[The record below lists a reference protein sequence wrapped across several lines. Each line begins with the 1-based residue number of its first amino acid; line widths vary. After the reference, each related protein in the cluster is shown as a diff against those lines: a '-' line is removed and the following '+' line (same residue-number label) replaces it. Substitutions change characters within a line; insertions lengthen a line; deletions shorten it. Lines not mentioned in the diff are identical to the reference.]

1 MEVKYKNKKIEK
13 LCTQLIHTKKELP
26 KEVAE
31 KLMSHINFIEQATC
45 FADIIAYPP
54 FKFHKLQGDRKDE
67 YALDIGRQLGYRI
80 IIEPLD
86 ENNKSLKKEKDINV
100 LKKCTKIVLVVEV
113 TKHYA

>member
-1 MEVKYKNKKIEK
+1 MEVRYKTKKIEK
-13 LCTQLIHTKKELP
+13 LCTKLTYAKKELP

-31 KLMSHINFIEQATC
+31 KLMSHMNFIEQATC
-45 FADIIAYPP
+45 FSDIIAYPP
-54 FKFHKLQGDRKDE
+54 FKFHKLHGDRKDE

-86 ENNKSLKKEKDINV
+86 ENNKSLKNEKDINI